1 MQSNIDAKGRA
12 VRLVW
17 GGRLMVLSLLL
28 GVLAVA
34 GILLG
39 WWVWALAGVFL
50 TGGAFAR
57 FEARRGWCIL
67 RAMGIRTP
75 M

>member
-28 GVLAVA
+28 VVLAVA
-34 GILLG
+34 GVLVE
-39 WWVWALAGVFL
+39 WWVWPLAGVFL
-50 TGGAFAR
+50 IAGAFAR